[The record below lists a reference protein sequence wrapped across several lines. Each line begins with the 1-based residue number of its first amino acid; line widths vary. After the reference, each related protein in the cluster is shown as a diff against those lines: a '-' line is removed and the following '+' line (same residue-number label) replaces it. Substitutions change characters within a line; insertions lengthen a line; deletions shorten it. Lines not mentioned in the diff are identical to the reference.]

1 MISGLLDACPP
12 FRAFN
17 YAFMMSWYSLAVGS
31 ETREKFEAGR
41 NDLLMANCDK
51 FVTARKRTVSRR
63 SVCARL
69 PPFAGLK
76 TAILSYDR
84 FRDSFD

>member
-1 MISGLLDACPP
+1 
-12 FRAFN
+12 
-17 YAFMMSWYSLAVGS
+17 
-31 ETREKFEAGR
+31 
-41 NDLLMANCDK
+41 
-51 FVTARKRTVSRR
+51 VSRR